1 MDVIISAWFKINS
14 KRIVDFRL
22 WAINILQNWY
32 VLDKEKLKNGTFLN
46 ENYFNEL
53 LQDKLFE
60 SNFDKFMI
68 DMKNI

>member
-14 KRIVDFRL
+14 KRTVDFRL
-22 WAINILQNWY
+22 WAINILKNGY